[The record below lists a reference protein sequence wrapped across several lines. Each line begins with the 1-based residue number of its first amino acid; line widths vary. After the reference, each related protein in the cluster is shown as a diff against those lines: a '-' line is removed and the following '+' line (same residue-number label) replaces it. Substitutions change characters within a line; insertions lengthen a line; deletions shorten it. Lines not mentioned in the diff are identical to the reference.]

1 MIVRALLRGN
11 LQLTVQLETLVE
23 AAETCRKAADKMDNE
38 LEAWYKYVMELHEAC
53 DATDQDS
60 KSKYQI
66 ALSDEKARKVEQDLL
81 TKSIASAEKWVK
93 DREDQVTEMKDL
105 VKEELKNYPTGYVF
119 SDLVRDRLC

>member
-119 SDLVRDRLC
+119 SDPVRDRVC